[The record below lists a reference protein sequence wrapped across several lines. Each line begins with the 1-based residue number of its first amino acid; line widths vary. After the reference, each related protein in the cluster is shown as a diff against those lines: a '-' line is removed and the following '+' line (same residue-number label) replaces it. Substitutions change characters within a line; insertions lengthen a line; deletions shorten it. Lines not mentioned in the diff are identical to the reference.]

1 MFLVDKAL
9 VSAVKSGQMTKREL
23 VQDLLRQNTIM
34 EMAERLA
41 DYIINEDESS
51 PIVVSQ
57 EEFDRI
63 TSLFRIRGMRVD
75 GTFEN
80 RGKKIK

>member
-9 VSAVKSGQMTKREL
+9 VSAVKSGQFTKREL

-57 EEFDRI
+57 QEFDKI

-75 GTFEN
+75 GTYEN